1 MTSEPASHTIPP
13 QSYPL
18 DFGSIRGLVEYRFTL
33 LDAYIDVS
41 GMPTFITAREPVR
54 DKFQELLRDLSNH
67 GLMAKIRR
75 ASDKLVISVFPKPRL
90 GRPRKALNVA
100 LFLATIGTVAFA
112 SFMYVSAVDPRLIP
126 ILFSGTSLQAQA
138 TILAL
143 SILGIVGLHETGHL
157 VAVRY
162 HKMDATLPY
171 FFPAPPPVGTF
182 GAVISLRGPPA
193 NRDQLFDLGFSG
205 PLAGFLTTVTVAAFA
220 VLTIPLITEQQTSAL
235 LSENLLST
243 VGWPHIPL
251 LLNLLLD
258 VKTVPA
264 GQVPVLTSIALA
276 VQVGALITFLNL
288 LPVWQLDGGHISR
301 ATFGEK
307 GHKYSAVVAFA
318 VLLLSQYWGFALLL
332 LVFMLASR
340 RPLLGVE
347 PLDDVSPLSRS
358 RKALFASTLVM
369 LALSFVII

>member
-1 MTSEPASHTIPP
+1 VTSEPASHTIPP

-235 LSENLLST
+235 VSENLLST